1 MATEQR
7 PRLIVLDVASL
18 LHRAYHAVPK
28 HFATAAGEPT
38 NAVFGFTTTL
48 LRIVDLLA
56 PTHAAAAF
64 DLPGKTF
71 RDDMFEDYKAGR
83 PETDE
88 ALVVQFGRVREL
100 LDVFGIPSYQLEGYE
115 ADDLLGTL
123 AVQAERAGFEVFL
136 VTGDRDAYQLV
147 TPHVRVLSSNPR
159 TGDPVI
165 HDAAAIRERWGVEPD
180 QVVDFKGLV
189 GDSSDNIPGVTGIGE
204 KTASKLLQQFR
215 DIDEIYARLDDV
227 APAARRRLDDQRDR
241 AELSRELARIVTDL
255 PVAFDPDRTRLWQ
268 ADAEATTA
276 LMQELQFRTLM
287 DRLPFGLA
295 EPAAGDG
302 APAPAEVTPEII
314 DSPAAASELG
324 ERLLTTER
332 AGLFPHLRNT
342 RAGPELGGLGIA
354 WDGGSAYLSCAS
366 GDASLLA
373 SLREWLASADHDKV
387 VFDSKLLRR
396 GLAGCGLDLDGVRL
410 DLLLAAYLVDADATP
425 QTIDD
430 LAFRR
435 LGQTL
440 APPMVEAPPPNTLA
454 TLSPEEIAQPL
465 AVRAD
470 ACLRLASG
478 LEQDLNANDLEHI
491 LRDVEMPLAAVLADI
506 ESRGVAIDVDALR
519 ELSQALQGEIE
530 TLAAAIHADAG
541 GPFNINSPKQL
552 GPVLFEQL
560 GLPSGRR
567 TKSGYSTAS
576 GVLEEIIDAHPVV
589 RRVLD
594 FRAITKLKSTY
605 ADALANLVVPETGR
619 IHTSF
624 NQAVAATGRLSS
636 ANPNLQNIPIRTE
649 RGREIRRA
657 FVSGADDLAL
667 LAIDYSQI
675 ELRVLAHAS
684 EDEAMCAAF
693 QEGQD
698 IHAATAAR
706 LYGVGI
712 ADVTSDMR
720 RLAKTTNFGIVYGIS
735 AQGLAQRTEMTFEEA
750 QAFIDTYFATY
761 PGVKAYM
768 DRTIAEAHDRGY
780 VQTMLGR
787 RRYLP
792 GLKARAFHQRAATER
807 VAINMPIQGA
817 AADIIKI
824 AMIQLDRELRR
835 HALAARMLLQVHD
848 ELVLEVPRDELDA
861 VVPLATAS
869 MTQAYPLRVPVVVDA
884 RVGANWR
891 DMEALQEASG

>member
-28 HFATAAGEPT
+28 HFATASGEPT

-71 RDDMFEDYKAGR
+71 RDDMFEEYKAGR
-83 PETDE
+83 LETDE

-100 LDVFGIPSYQLEGYE
+100 LDVFGIPTYDLESYE
-115 ADDLLGTL
+115 ADDVLGTL
-123 AVQAERAGFEVFL
+123 AVQAERAGFDVFL

-159 TGDPVI
+159 TGEPVI
-165 HDAAAIRERWGVEPD
+165 YDAAAIRKRWGVEPD

-204 KTASKLLQQFR
+204 KTASKLLRQFR
-215 DIDEIYARLDDV
+215 DIDEIYAHLDDV
-227 APAARRRLDDQRDR
+227 APAARRRLEDQRDR

-295 EPAAGDG
+295 DPAADDG
-302 APAPAEVTPEII
+302 APAAAEITPRIV
-314 DSPAAASELG
+314 DASAAADELG
-324 ERLLTTER
+324 ERLLTVER
-332 AGLFPHLRNT
+332 AGVFPLLRDT
-342 RAGPELGGLGIA
+342 RTGPELCGLGVA
-354 WDGGSAYLSCAS
+354 WDGASAYVPCAPN
-366 GDASLLA
+366 DASLLS

-396 GLAGCGLDLDGVRL
+396 GLAGCGVDLGGVQL

-435 LGQTL
+435 LGETL
-440 APPMVEAPPPNTLA
+440 APPMVDAPPPNTLA

-470 ACLRLASG
+470 ACLRLAPG
-478 LEQDLNANDLEHI
+478 LEQDLDANDLTPI
-491 LRDVEMPLAAVLADI
+491 LRNVEMPLAAVLADI

-519 ELSQALQGEIE
+519 ELSQAMQGEIE

-552 GPVLFEQL
+552 GPVLFEKL
-560 GLPSGRR
+560 GLQAGRR
-567 TKSGYSTAS
+567 TKTGFSTAS
-576 GVLEEIIDAHPVV
+576 GVLEDLVDAHPIVQ
-589 RRVLD
+589 RVLD
-594 FRAITKLKSTY
+594 YRAVTKLKSTY

-636 ANPNLQNIPIRTE
+636 ANPNLQNIPIRTA

-735 AQGLAQRTEMTFEEA
+735 AAGLAQRTEMTFEEA

-768 DRTIAEAHDRGY
+768 DRTIAEAHERGY

-792 GLKARAFHQRAATER
+792 GLKARVFHQRAATER

-824 AMIQLDRELRR
+824 AMIQLAQELQL

-861 VVPLATAS
+861 VIPLATES

-891 DMEALQEASG
+891 DMEEL

>member
-28 HFATAAGEPT
+28 HFATASGEPT
-38 NAVFGFTTTL
+38 NAVYGFTTTL

-56 PTHAAAAF
+56 PSHAAAAF

-100 LDVFGIPSYQLEGYE
+100 LDVFGIPSYDLESYE
-115 ADDLLGTL
+115 ADDVLGTL
-123 AVQAERAGFEVFL
+123 AVQAERAGFDVFL

-147 TPHVRVLSSNPR
+147 TPHVQVLSSNPR
-159 TGDPVI
+159 TGEPVI
-165 HDAAAIRERWGVEPD
+165 YDAAAIRERWGVEPD

-215 DIDEIYARLDDV
+215 DIDEIYAHLDDV
-227 APAARRRLDDQRDR
+227 APAARRRLEDQRDR

-255 PVAFDPDRTRLWQ
+255 PVEFEPDRMRLWQ

-276 LMQELQFRTLM
+276 LMQELQFRTLA
-287 DRLPFGLA
+287 DRLPFDLA
-295 EPAAGDG
+295 EPTAD
-302 APAPAEVTPEII
+302 APAPSADIAPRII
-314 DSPAAASELG
+314 DAVEAADDLADHLQTVEL
-324 ERLLTTER
+324 
-332 AGLFPHLRNT
+332 AGLFPLLRTT
-342 RAGPELGGLGIA
+342 RAGPELCGLGIT
-354 WDGGSAYLSCAS
+354 WDGASAYLSCDS
-366 GDASLLA
+366 NDPSLLA
-373 SLREWLASADHDKV
+373 PLREWLASADHDKI

-396 GLAGCGLDLDGVRL
+396 SLSGCGLDLGGVHL

-435 LGQTL
+435 LGETL
-440 APPMVEAPPPNTLA
+440 APPMVDAPPPNTFE
-454 TLSPEEIAQPL
+454 TLTPEEIAQPL

-470 ACLRLASG
+470 ACLRLAPG
-478 LEQDLNANDLEHI
+478 LEQDLDANDLAHI
-491 LRDVEMPLAAVLADI
+491 LQEVEMPLAAVLADI

-519 ELSQALQGEIE
+519 ELSQALQSEIE

-541 GPFNINSPKQL
+541 ETFNINSPKQL
-552 GPVLFEQL
+552 GGVLFDKL
-560 GLPSGRR
+560 GLQAGRK

-576 GVLEEIIDAHPVV
+576 GVLEDIIDAHPVV

-594 FRAITKLKSTY
+594 FRAVSKLKSTY

-636 ANPNLQNIPIRTE
+636 ANPNLQNIPIRTP

-735 AQGLAQRTEMTFEEA
+735 APGLAQRTEMTFEEA

-768 DRTIAEAHDRGY
+768 DRTVAEAHERGY
-780 VQTMLGR
+780 VADDARAASLPSRSQVAHLSPARGHRARRHQHAHPGRRGGHHQDRHDPVGPGVAAPRPRLPHAAAGPRRVGAGGAAGRARRRGPAGDGQHDPGLSPARARGR
-787 RRYLP
+787 RR
-792 GLKARAFHQRAATER
+792 ARGRQLARHGG
-807 VAINMPIQGA
+807 AIAQ
-817 AADIIKI
+817 
-824 AMIQLDRELRR
+824 
-835 HALAARMLLQVHD
+835 AL
-848 ELVLEVPRDELDA
+848 
-861 VVPLATAS
+861 
-869 MTQAYPLRVPVVVDA
+869 
-884 RVGANWR
+884 
-891 DMEALQEASG
+891 

>member
-28 HFATAAGEPT
+28 HFATASGEPT
-38 NAVFGFTTTL
+38 NAVFGFTTIL

-71 RDDMFEDYKAGR
+71 RDDLFEEYKAGR

-100 LDVFGIPSYQLEGYE
+100 IDVFGIPAFELEGYE

-123 AVQAERAGFEVFL
+123 AVQAEQAGFEVFL

-147 TPHVRVLSSNPR
+147 TPRVRVLSSNPR
-159 TGDPVI
+159 TGEPVI
-165 HDAAAIRERWGVEPD
+165 YDAPAVRKRWGVEPD

-189 GDSSDNIPGVTGIGE
+189 GDASDNIPGVMGIGE
-204 KTASKLLQQFR
+204 KTAAKLLQQFT
-215 DIDEIYARLDDV
+215 DIDEIYAHLDDV
-227 APAARRRLDDQRDR
+227 PPAARRRLENQRDR

-255 PVAFDPDRTRLWQ
+255 PVTFDPDRMRLWQ
-268 ADAEATTA
+268 ADAAATTA
-276 LMQELQFRTLM
+276 LMQELQFRTLLE
-287 DRLPFGLA
+287 RLPFSPTEPEA
-295 EPAAGDG
+295 DAAAPSADVAPRIVDTAPAAD
-302 APAPAEVTPEII
+302 
-314 DSPAAASELG
+314 ELG
-324 ERLLTTER
+324 QRLLTVER
-332 AGLFPHLRNT
+332 AGVFPLLRDT
-342 RAGPELGGLGIA
+342 RSGPELCGLAVA
-354 WDGGSAYLSCAS
+354 WDGASAYVPCAPNDS
-366 GDASLLA
+366 DLLRR
-373 SLREWLASADHDKV
+373 LQTWLASADHDKV
-387 VFDSKLLRR
+387 VFDSKLMHR
-396 GLAGCGLDLDGVRL
+396 GLAGCGLGLAGVHL

-425 QTIDD
+425 QIIDD

-435 LGQTL
+435 LGETL
-440 APPMVEAPPPNTLA
+440 TPPMVDAPLPNTLA
-454 TLSPEEIAQPL
+454 TLTPEEIAHPL
-465 AVRAD
+465 AARAD
-470 ACLRLASG
+470 ACLRLAPG
-478 LEQDLNANDLEHI
+478 LEQDLDANDLTHI
-491 LRDVEMPLAAVLADI
+491 LRDVEMPLAAVLAEI
-506 ESRGVAIDVDALR
+506 ESRGVAIDVEALR
-519 ELSQALQGEIE
+519 EFSQAMQGEIE

-552 GPVLFEQL
+552 GTVLFEKL
-560 GLPSGRR
+560 GLPAGRR

-576 GVLEEIIDAHPVV
+576 GVLEGLVDAHPVAQ
-589 RRVLD
+589 RVLD
-594 FRAITKLKSTY
+594 YRAVTKLKSTY
-605 ADALANLVVPETGR
+605 ADALAKLVVPETGR
-619 IHTSF
+619 LHTSF

-684 EDEAMCAAF
+684 EDAAMCAAF
-693 QEGQD
+693 EEGQD

-706 LYGVGI
+706 LFGVAI
-712 ADVTSDMR
+712 TDVTSDMR

-735 AQGLAQRTEMTFEEA
+735 AQGLAQRTEMDFEEA
-750 QAFIDTYFATY
+750 QAFINTYFATY

-768 DRTIAEAHDRGY
+768 DRTIAEAHARGY

-824 AMIQLDRELRR
+824 AMIQLAQELER
-835 HALAARMLLQVHD
+835 HALASRMLLQVHD
-848 ELVLEVPRDELDA
+848 ELVLEVPQGELDA

-869 MTQAYPLRVPVVVDA
+869 MTQAYPLRVPLVVDA
-884 RVGANWR
+884 RVGADWR
-891 DMEALQEASG
+891 DMEEL

>member
-28 HFATAAGEPT
+28 HFATASGEPT
-38 NAVFGFTTTL
+38 NAVFGFTTIL

-71 RDDMFEDYKAGR
+71 RDDLFEEYKAGR

-100 LDVFGIPSYQLEGYE
+100 IDVFGIPAFELEGYE

-123 AVQAERAGFEVFL
+123 AVQAEQAGFEVFL

-147 TPHVRVLSSNPR
+147 TPRVRVLSSNPR
-159 TGDPVI
+159 TGEPVI
-165 HDAAAIRERWGVEPD
+165 YDAPAVRKRWGVEPD

-189 GDSSDNIPGVTGIGE
+189 GDASDNIPGVTGIGE
-204 KTASKLLQQFR
+204 KTAAKLLQQFT
-215 DIDEIYARLDDV
+215 DIDEIYAHLDDV
-227 APAARRRLDDQRDR
+227 PPAARRRLENQRDR

-255 PVAFDPDRTRLWQ
+255 PVTFDPDRMRLWQ
-268 ADAEATTA
+268 ADAAATTA
-276 LMQELQFRTLM
+276 LMQELQFRTLLE
-287 DRLPFGLA
+287 RLPFSPTEPEA
-295 EPAAGDG
+295 DAAAPSADVAPRIVDTAPAAD
-302 APAPAEVTPEII
+302 
-314 DSPAAASELG
+314 ELG
-324 ERLLTTER
+324 QRLLTVER
-332 AGLFPHLRNT
+332 AGVFPLLRDT
-342 RAGPELGGLGIA
+342 RSGPELCGLAVA
-354 WDGGSAYLSCAS
+354 WDGASAYVPCAPNDS
-366 GDASLLA
+366 DLLRR
-373 SLREWLASADHDKV
+373 LQTWLASADHDKV
-387 VFDSKLLRR
+387 VFDSKLMHR
-396 GLAGCGLDLDGVRL
+396 GLAGCGLGLAGVHL

-425 QTIDD
+425 QIIDD

-435 LGQTL
+435 LGETL
-440 APPMVEAPPPNTLA
+440 TPPMVDAPLPNTLA
-454 TLSPEEIAQPL
+454 TLTPEEIAHPL
-465 AVRAD
+465 AARAD
-470 ACLRLASG
+470 ACLRLAPG
-478 LEQDLNANDLEHI
+478 LEQDLDANDLTHI
-491 LRDVEMPLAAVLADI
+491 LRDVEMPLAAVLAEI
-506 ESRGVAIDVDALR
+506 ESRGVAIDVEALR
-519 ELSQALQGEIE
+519 EFSQAMQGEIE

-552 GPVLFEQL
+552 GTVLFEKL
-560 GLPSGRR
+560 GLPAGRR

-576 GVLEEIIDAHPVV
+576 GVLEGLVDAHPVAQ
-589 RRVLD
+589 RVLD
-594 FRAITKLKSTY
+594 YRAVTKLKSTY
-605 ADALANLVVPETGR
+605 ADALAKLVVPETGR
-619 IHTSF
+619 LHTSF

-684 EDEAMCAAF
+684 EDAAMCAAF
-693 QEGQD
+693 EEGQD

-706 LYGVGI
+706 LFGVAI
-712 ADVTSDMR
+712 ADVTADMR

-735 AQGLAQRTEMTFEEA
+735 AQGLAQRTEMDFEEA
-750 QAFIDTYFATY
+750 QAFINTYFATY

-768 DRTIAEAHDRGY
+768 DRTIAEAHARGY

-824 AMIQLDRELRR
+824 AMIQLAQELER
-835 HALAARMLLQVHD
+835 HALASRMLLQVHD
-848 ELVLEVPRDELDA
+848 ELVLEVPQDELDA

-869 MTQAYPLRVPVVVDA
+869 MTQAYQLRVPLVVDA
-884 RVGANWR
+884 RVGADWR
-891 DMEALQEASG
+891 DMEEL

>member
-28 HFATAAGEPT
+28 HFATASGEPT

-100 LDVFGIPSYQLEGYE
+100 LDVFGIPSYDLESYE
-115 ADDLLGTL
+115 ADDVLGTL
-123 AVQAERAGFEVFL
+123 AVQAERAGFDVFL

-147 TPHVRVLSSNPR
+147 TPHVQVLSSNPR
-159 TGDPVI
+159 TGEPVI
-165 HDAAAIRERWGVEPD
+165 YDAAAIRKRWGVEPD

-189 GDSSDNIPGVTGIGE
+189 GDSSDNIPGVKGIGE

-215 DIDEIYARLDDV
+215 DIDEIYAHLDDV
-227 APAARRRLDDQRDR
+227 APAARRRLEDQRDR

-268 ADAEATTA
+268 ADAAATTA

-287 DRLPFGLA
+287 ERLPFGLA
-295 EPAAGDG
+295 EPAADDG
-302 APAPAEVTPEII
+302 APAAVEITPRIV
-314 DSPAAASELG
+314 DTSAAADELG
-324 ERLLTTER
+324 ERLLTVER
-332 AGLFPHLRNT
+332 AGVFPLLRDT
-342 RAGPELGGLGIA
+342 RTGPELCGLGIA
-354 WDGGSAYLSCAS
+354 WEGASAYVPCAPN
-366 GDASLLA
+366 DAGLLDP
-373 SLREWLASADHDKV
+373 LHKWLVSADHDKV

-396 GLAGCGLDLDGVRL
+396 GLAGCGLDLGGVRL

-435 LGQTL
+435 LGETL
-440 APPMVEAPPPNTLA
+440 APPMVDAPPPNTLA

-470 ACLRLASG
+470 ACLRLAPG
-478 LEQDLNANDLEHI
+478 LAQDLDANDLANI
-491 LRDVEMPLAAVLADI
+491 LQKVEMPLAAVLAAI

-519 ELSQALQGEIE
+519 ELSQAMQGEIE

-552 GPVLFEQL
+552 GAVLFEKL
-560 GLPSGRR
+560 GLPAGRR

-576 GVLEEIIDAHPVV
+576 GVLEDLVDAHPVAQ
-589 RRVLD
+589 RVLD
-594 FRAITKLKSTY
+594 YRAVTKLKSTY

-636 ANPNLQNIPIRTE
+636 ANPNLQNIPIRTA

-706 LYGVGI
+706 LYRVGI

-735 AQGLAQRTEMTFEEA
+735 APGLAQRTEMTFEEA

-768 DRTIAEAHDRGY
+768 DRTIAEAHERGY

-792 GLKARAFHQRAATER
+792 GLKARVFHQRAATER

-824 AMIQLDRELRR
+824 AMIQLDQELRR
-835 HALAARMLLQVHD
+835 HALASRMLLQVHD

-861 VVPLATAS
+861 VIPLATES

-891 DMEALQEASG
+891 DMEEL

>member
-28 HFATAAGEPT
+28 HFATASGEPT

-71 RDDMFEDYKAGR
+71 RDDMFEEYKAGR

-100 LDVFGIPSYQLEGYE
+100 LDVFGIPSYDLESYE
-115 ADDLLGTL
+115 ADDVLGTL
-123 AVQAERAGFEVFL
+123 AVQAEKAGFEVFL

-159 TGDPVI
+159 TGETEI
-165 HDAAAIRERWGVEPD
+165 YDAAAIRKHWGVDPD
-180 QVVDFKGLV
+180 QVVDFKGLM

-204 KTASKLLQQFR
+204 KRASKLLQQFR

-227 APAARRRLDDQRDR
+227 APAERRLLEHQRDQ
-241 AELSRELARIVTDL
+241 AEMSRELARIVTDL

-268 ADAEATTA
+268 ADAGAATA
-276 LMQELQFRTLM
+276 LMQELQFRTLLE
-287 DRLPFGLA
+287 RLPFGLA
-295 EPAAGDG
+295 EPTADDT
-302 APAPAEVTPEII
+302 PKTAEITPRII
-314 DSPAAASELG
+314 DTPAAADELG
-324 ERLLTTER
+324 ERLLTVER
-332 AGLFPHLRNT
+332 AGVFPLLRDT
-342 RAGPELGGLGIA
+342 RTGPELCGLGVA
-354 WDGGSAYLSCAS
+354 WDGASAYVPSDPL
-366 GDASLLA
+366 DASLLNP
-373 SLREWLASADHDKV
+373 LREWLASADHDKV

-396 GLAGCGLDLDGVRL
+396 GLAGCGLDLDGVQL

-435 LGQTL
+435 LGETL
-440 APPMVEAPPPNTLA
+440 APPMVDAPPPNTLA

-470 ACLRLASG
+470 TCLRLAPG
-478 LEQDLNANDLEHI
+478 LEQDLDANDLTHI

-519 ELSQALQGEIE
+519 ELSQAMQREIE
-530 TLAAAIHADAG
+530 KLAAAIHADAG

-552 GPVLFEQL
+552 GAVLFDKL
-560 GLPSGRR
+560 GLPAGRR

-576 GVLEEIIDAHPVV
+576 GVLEGLVEAHPVAQ
-589 RRVLD
+589 RVLD
-594 FRAITKLKSTY
+594 YRAVSKLKSTY

-636 ANPNLQNIPIRTE
+636 ANPNLQNIPIRTA

-693 QEGQD
+693 REGQD

-735 AQGLAQRTEMTFEEA
+735 AAGLAQRTEMTFEEA

-768 DRTIAEAHDRGY
+768 DQTVAEAHERGY

-792 GLKARAFHQRAATER
+792 GLKARVFHQRAATER

-824 AMIQLDRELRR
+824 AMIRLDRELRR

-848 ELVLEVPRDELDA
+848 ELVLEVPRGELDA
-861 VVPLATAS
+861 AIPLATAS

-891 DMEALQEASG
+891 DMEEL

>member
-71 RDDMFEDYKAGR
+71 RDDMFEEYKAGR

-100 LDVFGIPSYQLEGYE
+100 LHVFGIPAYDLESYE
-115 ADDLLGTL
+115 ADDVLGTL
-123 AVQAERAGFEVFL
+123 AVQAERAGFDVFL

-147 TPHVRVLSSNPR
+147 TSHVQVLSSNPR
-159 TGDPVI
+159 TGEPVI
-165 HDAAAIRERWGVEPD
+165 YDAAAIRERWGVEPD

-215 DIDEIYARLDDV
+215 DIDEIYAHLDDV
-227 APAARRRLDDQRDR
+227 APAPRRRLEDQRDR

-255 PVAFDPDRTRLWQ
+255 PVEFDPDRTRLWQ
-268 ADAEATTA
+268 ADAAATTA

-295 EPAAGDG
+295 EPAADDG
-302 APAPAEVTPEII
+302 APATAEITPRIV
-314 DSPAAASELG
+314 DTPAAAEELG
-324 ERLLTTER
+324 ERLLTVER
-332 AGLFPHLRNT
+332 AGVFPLLRDT
-342 RAGPELGGLGIA
+342 RSGPELCGLGIA
-354 WDGGSAYLSCAS
+354 WDGDSAYAPCAPN
-366 GDASLLA
+366 DASLLDP
-373 SLREWLASADHDKV
+373 LREWLASADHDKV

-396 GLAGCGLDLDGVRL
+396 GLAGCGLEFGGVQL

-435 LGQTL
+435 LGESL
-440 APPMVEAPPPNTLA
+440 APPMVDAPPPNTLA

-470 ACLRLASG
+470 ACLRLAPG
-478 LEQDLNANDLEHI
+478 LEQDLDANDLTPI

-519 ELSQALQGEIE
+519 ELSQAMQGEIE

-541 GPFNINSPKQL
+541 APFNINSPKQL
-552 GPVLFEQL
+552 GPVLFEKL
-560 GLPSGRR
+560 GLPAGRR

-576 GVLEEIIDAHPVV
+576 GVLEGLVDAHPVAQ
-589 RRVLD
+589 RVLD
-594 FRAITKLKSTY
+594 FRAVSKLKSTY

-636 ANPNLQNIPIRTE
+636 ANPNLQNIPIRTA

-693 QEGQD
+693 REGQD

-735 AQGLAQRTEMTFEEA
+735 APGLAQRTEMTFEEA

-768 DRTIAEAHDRGY
+768 DRTIAEAHERGY

-792 GLKARAFHQRAATER
+792 GLKARVFHQRAATER

-824 AMIQLDRELRR
+824 AMIQLDRELQR
-835 HALAARMLLQVHD
+835 HALASRMLLQVHD
-848 ELVLEVPRDELDA
+848 ELVLEVPRDELDD

-891 DMEALQEASG
+891 DMEEL

>member
-38 NAVFGFTTTL
+38 NAVFGFTTIL

-71 RDDMFEDYKAGR
+71 RDDMFEEYKAGR
-83 PETDE
+83 TETDE
-88 ALVVQFGRVREL
+88 ALLVQFPRVREL
-100 LDVFGIPSYQLEGYE
+100 IDAFGIPAYDLEGYE
-115 ADDLLGTL
+115 ADDVLGTL
-123 AVQAERAGFEVFL
+123 AVQAERAGFDVFL

-159 TGDPVI
+159 TGEPVI
-165 HDAAAIRERWGVEPD
+165 YDAAAIRERWGVAPD

-215 DIDEIYARLDDV
+215 DIDQIYAHLDDV
-227 APAARRRLDDQRDR
+227 APAARRRLEDQRDR

-255 PVAFDPDRTRLWQ
+255 PVEFDPDRTRLWQ

-276 LMQELQFRTLM
+276 LMLELQFRTLM

-295 EPAAGDG
+295 EPAADDG
-302 APAPAEVTPEII
+302 APATAEITPRII
-314 DSPAAASELG
+314 DTSAAADELG
-324 ERLLTTER
+324 ERLLTVER
-332 AGLFPHLRNT
+332 AGVFPLLRDT
-342 RAGPELGGLGIA
+342 RTGPELCGLGVTG
-354 WDGGSAYLSCAS
+354 DGASAYVPCDPN
-366 GDASLLA
+366 DASLLDP
-373 SLREWLASADHDKV
+373 LREWLASADHDKV

-396 GLAGCGLDLDGVRL
+396 GLAGCALDLGGVQL

-435 LGQTL
+435 LGETL
-440 APPMVEAPPPNTLA
+440 APPMVDAPPPNSFA
-454 TLSPEEIAQPL
+454 TLSPGEIAQPL

-470 ACLRLASG
+470 ACLRLAPG
-478 LEQDLNANDLEHI
+478 LEQDLDTNDLTHI
-491 LRDVEMPLAAVLADI
+491 LQDVEMPLAAVLADI

-519 ELSQALQGEIE
+519 ELSQAMQGEIE

-552 GPVLFEQL
+552 GPVLFEKL
-560 GLPSGRR
+560 GLPAGRR

-576 GVLEEIIDAHPVV
+576 GVLEDLIDAHPVV
-589 RRVLD
+589 QRVLD
-594 FRAITKLKSTY
+594 YRAVSKLKSTY
-605 ADALANLVVPETGR
+605 ADALANLVVHETGR

-636 ANPNLQNIPIRTE
+636 ANPNLQNIPIRTA

-735 AQGLAQRTEMTFEEA
+735 APGLAQRTEMTFEEA

-768 DRTIAEAHDRGY
+768 DRTVAEAHERGY

-792 GLKARAFHQRAATER
+792 GLKARVFHQRAATER

-824 AMIQLDRELRR
+824 AMIQLDQELRR

-848 ELVLEVPRDELDA
+848 ELVLEVPRDELDD
-861 VVPLATAS
+861 VVRLATES

-891 DMEALQEASG
+891 DMEEL

>member
-28 HFATAAGEPT
+28 HFATASGEPT

-71 RDDMFEDYKAGR
+71 RDDMFEEYKAGR

-100 LDVFGIPSYQLEGYE
+100 LDVFGIPSYDLESYE
-115 ADDLLGTL
+115 ADDVLGTL
-123 AVQAERAGFEVFL
+123 AVQAERAGFDVFL

-147 TPHVRVLSSNPR
+147 TPHVQVLSSNPR
-159 TGDPVI
+159 TGEPVI
-165 HDAAAIRERWGVEPD
+165 YDAAAIRERWGVEPD

-204 KTASKLLQQFR
+204 KTASKLLRQFR
-215 DIDEIYARLDDV
+215 DIDDIYAHLDDV
-227 APAARRRLDDQRDR
+227 PPAARRRLEPQRDQ

-255 PVAFDPDRTRLWQ
+255 PVDFDPDRMRLWQ
-268 ADAEATTA
+268 PDAEATAA
-276 LMQELQFRTLM
+276 LMQELQFRTLAE
-287 DRLPFGLA
+287 RLPFGVA
-295 EPAAGDG
+295 EPAAEAT
-302 APAPAEVTPEII
+302 APSAAIAPRII
-314 DSPAAASELG
+314 DALEAADELADDLQTV
-324 ERLLTTER
+324 EL
-332 AGLFPHLRNT
+332 AGLFPLLRAT
-342 RAGPELGGLGIA
+342 RAGPELCGLGIA
-354 WDGGSAYLSCAS
+354 WDGASAYLPCAP
-366 GDASLLA
+366 GDAGLLA
-373 SLREWLASADHDKV
+373 PLREWLTSTDHDKI

-396 GLAGCGLDLDGVRL
+396 VLSGCGLDLAGVRL

-435 LGQTL
+435 LGETL
-440 APPMVEAPPPNTLA
+440 APPMVDAPPPNTFE
-454 TLSPEEIAQPL
+454 TLTPEEIAQPL
-465 AVRAD
+465 AARAD
-470 ACLRLASG
+470 ACRRLASG
-478 LEQDLNANDLEHI
+478 LEQDLDTNDLTHI
-491 LRDVEMPLAAVLADI
+491 LRTVEIPLAAVLAEI

-519 ELSQALQGEIE
+519 ELSQGMQREIE

-541 GPFNINSPKQL
+541 ETFNINSPKQL
-552 GPVLFEQL
+552 GVVLFEKL
-560 GLPSGRR
+560 GLPAGRK

-576 GVLEEIIDAHPVV
+576 GVLEDLVEAHPVV

-619 IHTSF
+619 IHTSL

-636 ANPNLQNIPIRTE
+636 ANPNLQNIPIRTA

-735 AQGLAQRTEMTFEEA
+735 AAGLAQRTEMTFEEA
-750 QAFIDTYFATY
+750 QTFIDTYFATY

-768 DRTIAEAHDRGY
+768 DRTVAEAHERGY

-792 GLKARAFHQRAATER
+792 GLKSRVFHQRAATER

-824 AMIQLDRELRR
+824 AMIELARELERR
-835 HALAARMLLQVHD
+835 ALASRMLLQVHD
-848 ELVLEVPRDELDA
+848 ELVLEVPRDELGA

-891 DMEALQEASG
+891 DMEELQPKT

>member
-100 LDVFGIPSYQLEGYE
+100 LDVFGIPSYDLESYE
-115 ADDLLGTL
+115 ADDVLGTL
-123 AVQAERAGFEVFL
+123 AVQAERAGFDVFL

-159 TGDPVI
+159 TGEPVI
-165 HDAAAIRERWGVEPD
+165 YDAAAIRERWGVAPD

-204 KTASKLLQQFR
+204 KTASKLLQQFA
-215 DIDEIYARLDDV
+215 DIDEIYAHLDDV
-227 APAARRRLDDQRDR
+227 APAARRRLEDQRDR

-276 LMQELQFRTLM
+276 LMLELQFRTLM

-295 EPAAGDG
+295 AADDG
-302 APAPAEVTPEII
+302 APATAEITPRIV
-314 DSPAAASELG
+314 DTPAAAEELG
-324 ERLLTTER
+324 ERLLTVER
-332 AGLFPHLRNT
+332 AGVFPLLRDS
-342 RAGPELGGLGIA
+342 RAGPELCGLGIA
-354 WDGGSAYLSCAS
+354 GDGAAAYVPCAPN
-366 GDASLLA
+366 DASLLDP
-373 SLREWLASADHDKV
+373 LREWLASADHDKV

-396 GLAGCGLDLDGVRL
+396 GLAGCGLSLGGVQL

-435 LGQTL
+435 LGETL
-440 APPMVEAPPPNTLA
+440 APPMVDAPPPNTLA

-470 ACLRLASG
+470 ACLRLEPG
-478 LEQDLNANDLEHI
+478 LEQDLDANDLTHI
-491 LRDVEMPLAAVLADI
+491 LQDVEMPLAAVLADI

-519 ELSQALQGEIE
+519 ELSQAMQGEIE

-552 GPVLFEQL
+552 GPVLFEKL
-560 GLPSGRR
+560 GLPAGRR

-576 GVLEEIIDAHPVV
+576 GVLEDLIDAHPVV
-589 RRVLD
+589 QRVLD
-594 FRAITKLKSTY
+594 FRAVSKLKSTY

-735 AQGLAQRTEMTFEEA
+735 APGLAQRTEMTFEEA

-768 DRTIAEAHDRGY
+768 DRTIAEAHERGY

-792 GLKARAFHQRAATER
+792 GLKARVFHQRAATER

-824 AMIQLDRELRR
+824 AMIQLDQELQR

-861 VVPLATAS
+861 VVPLATES
-869 MTQAYPLRVPVVVDA
+869 MIQAYPLRVPVVVDA

-891 DMEALQEASG
+891 DMEEL

>member
-28 HFATAAGEPT
+28 HFATASGEPT
-38 NAVFGFTTTL
+38 NAVFGFTTIL

-71 RDDMFEDYKAGR
+71 RDDLFEEYKAGR

-100 LDVFGIPSYQLEGYE
+100 IDVFGIPAFELEGYE

-123 AVQAERAGFEVFL
+123 AVQAEQAGFEVFL

-147 TPHVRVLSSNPR
+147 TPRVRVLSSNPR
-159 TGDPVI
+159 TGEPVI
-165 HDAAAIRERWGVEPD
+165 YDAPAVRKRWGVEPD

-189 GDSSDNIPGVTGIGE
+189 GDASDNIPGVTGIGE
-204 KTASKLLQQFR
+204 KTAAKLLQQFT
-215 DIDEIYARLDDV
+215 DIDEIYAHLDDV
-227 APAARRRLDDQRDR
+227 PPAARRRLENQRDR

-255 PVAFDPDRTRLWQ
+255 PVTFDPDRMRLWQ
-268 ADAEATTA
+268 ADAAATTA
-276 LMQELQFRTLM
+276 LMQELQFRTLLE
-287 DRLPFGLA
+287 RLPFSPTEPEAGA
-295 EPAAGDG
+295 AAPSADIAPRIVDTAPAAD
-302 APAPAEVTPEII
+302 
-314 DSPAAASELG
+314 ELG
-324 ERLLTTER
+324 QRLLTVER
-332 AGLFPHLRNT
+332 AGVFPLLRDT
-342 RAGPELGGLGIA
+342 RSGPELCGLAVA
-354 WDGGSAYLSCAS
+354 WDGASAYVPCAPNDS
-366 GDASLLA
+366 DLLRR
-373 SLREWLASADHDKV
+373 LQTWLASADHDKV
-387 VFDSKLLRR
+387 VFDSKLMHR
-396 GLAGCGLDLDGVRL
+396 GLAGCGLGLAGVHL

-425 QTIDD
+425 QIIDD

-435 LGQTL
+435 LGETL
-440 APPMVEAPPPNTLA
+440 TPPMVDAPLPNTLA
-454 TLSPEEIAQPL
+454 TLTPEEIAHPL
-465 AVRAD
+465 AARAD
-470 ACLRLASG
+470 ACLRLAPG
-478 LEQDLNANDLEHI
+478 LEQDLDANDLTHI
-491 LRDVEMPLAAVLADI
+491 LRDVEMPLAAVLAEI
-506 ESRGVAIDVDALR
+506 ESRGVAIDVEALR
-519 ELSQALQGEIE
+519 EFSQAMQGEIE

-552 GPVLFEQL
+552 GTVLFEKL
-560 GLPSGRR
+560 GLPAGRR

-576 GVLEEIIDAHPVV
+576 GVLEGLVDAHPVAQ
-589 RRVLD
+589 RVLD
-594 FRAITKLKSTY
+594 YRAVTKLKSTY
-605 ADALANLVVPETGR
+605 ADALAKLVVPETGR
-619 IHTSF
+619 LHTSF

-684 EDEAMCAAF
+684 EDAAMCAAF
-693 QEGQD
+693 EEGQD

-706 LYGVGI
+706 LFGVAI
-712 ADVTSDMR
+712 TDVTSDMR

-735 AQGLAQRTEMTFEEA
+735 AQGLAQRTEMDFEEA
-750 QAFIDTYFATY
+750 QAFINTYFATY

-768 DRTIAEAHDRGY
+768 DRTIAEAHARGY

-824 AMIQLDRELRR
+824 AMIQLAQELER
-835 HALAARMLLQVHD
+835 HALASRMLLQVHD
-848 ELVLEVPRDELDA
+848 ELVLEVPQDELDA

-869 MTQAYPLRVPVVVDA
+869 MTQAYQLRVPLVVDA
-884 RVGANWR
+884 RVGADWR
-891 DMEALQEASG
+891 DMEEL

>member
-28 HFATAAGEPT
+28 HFATASGEPT
-38 NAVFGFTTTL
+38 NAVFGFTTIL

-71 RDDMFEDYKAGR
+71 RDDLFEEYKAGR

-100 LDVFGIPSYQLEGYE
+100 IDVFGIPAFELEGYE

-123 AVQAERAGFEVFL
+123 AVQAEQAGFEVFL

-147 TPHVRVLSSNPR
+147 TPRVRVLSSNPR
-159 TGDPVI
+159 TGEPVI
-165 HDAAAIRERWGVEPD
+165 YDAPAVRKRWGVEPD

-189 GDSSDNIPGVTGIGE
+189 GDASDNIPGVMGIGE
-204 KTASKLLQQFR
+204 KTAAKLLQQFT
-215 DIDEIYARLDDV
+215 DIDEIYAHLDDV
-227 APAARRRLDDQRDR
+227 PPAARRRLENQRDR

-255 PVAFDPDRTRLWQ
+255 PVTFDPDRMRLWQ
-268 ADAEATTA
+268 ADAAATTA
-276 LMQELQFRTLM
+276 LMQELQFRTLLE
-287 DRLPFGLA
+287 RLPFSPTEPEA
-295 EPAAGDG
+295 DAAAPSADIAPRIVDTAPAAD
-302 APAPAEVTPEII
+302 
-314 DSPAAASELG
+314 ELG
-324 ERLLTTER
+324 QRLLTVER
-332 AGLFPHLRNT
+332 AGVFPLLRDT
-342 RAGPELGGLGIA
+342 RSGPELCGLAVA
-354 WDGGSAYLSCAS
+354 WDGASAYVPCAPNDS
-366 GDASLLA
+366 DLLRR
-373 SLREWLASADHDKV
+373 LQTWLASADHDKV
-387 VFDSKLLRR
+387 VFDSKLMHR
-396 GLAGCGLDLDGVRL
+396 GLAGCGLGLAGVHL

-425 QTIDD
+425 QIIDD

-435 LGQTL
+435 LGETL
-440 APPMVEAPPPNTLA
+440 TPPMVDAPLPNTLA
-454 TLSPEEIAQPL
+454 TLTPEEIAHPL
-465 AVRAD
+465 AARAD
-470 ACLRLASG
+470 ACLRLAPG
-478 LEQDLNANDLEHI
+478 LEQDLDANDLTHI
-491 LRDVEMPLAAVLADI
+491 LRDVEMPLAAVLAEI
-506 ESRGVAIDVDALR
+506 ESRGVAIDVEALR
-519 ELSQALQGEIE
+519 EFSQAMQGEIE

-552 GPVLFEQL
+552 GTVLFEKL
-560 GLPSGRR
+560 GLPAGRR

-576 GVLEEIIDAHPVV
+576 GVLEGLVDAHPVAQ
-589 RRVLD
+589 RVLD
-594 FRAITKLKSTY
+594 YRAVTKLKSTY
-605 ADALANLVVPETGR
+605 ADALAKLVVPETGR
-619 IHTSF
+619 LHTSF

-684 EDEAMCAAF
+684 EDAAMCAAF
-693 QEGQD
+693 EEGQD

-706 LYGVGI
+706 LFGVAI
-712 ADVTSDMR
+712 ADVTADMR

-735 AQGLAQRTEMTFEEA
+735 AQGLAQRTEMDFEEA
-750 QAFIDTYFATY
+750 QAFINTYFATY

-768 DRTIAEAHDRGY
+768 DRTIAEAHARGY

-824 AMIQLDRELRR
+824 AMIQLAQELER
-835 HALAARMLLQVHD
+835 HALASRMLLQVHD
-848 ELVLEVPRDELDA
+848 ELVLEVPQDELDA

-869 MTQAYPLRVPVVVDA
+869 MTQAYQLRVPLVVDA
-884 RVGANWR
+884 RVGADWR
-891 DMEALQEASG
+891 DMEEL

>member
-28 HFATAAGEPT
+28 HFATASGEPT
-38 NAVFGFTTTL
+38 NAVFGFTTIL

-71 RDDMFEDYKAGR
+71 RDDLFEEYKAGR

-100 LDVFGIPSYQLEGYE
+100 IDVFGIPAFELEGYE

-123 AVQAERAGFEVFL
+123 AVQAEQAGFEVFL

-147 TPHVRVLSSNPR
+147 TPRVRVLSSNPR
-159 TGDPVI
+159 TGEPVI
-165 HDAAAIRERWGVEPD
+165 YDAPAVRKRWGVEPD

-189 GDSSDNIPGVTGIGE
+189 GDASDNIPGVMGIGE
-204 KTASKLLQQFR
+204 KTAAKLLQQFT
-215 DIDEIYARLDDV
+215 DIDEIYAHLDDV
-227 APAARRRLDDQRDR
+227 PPAARRRLENQRDR

-255 PVAFDPDRTRLWQ
+255 PVTFDPDRMRLWQ
-268 ADAEATTA
+268 ADAAATTA
-276 LMQELQFRTLM
+276 LMQELQFRTLLE
-287 DRLPFGLA
+287 RLPFSPTEPEA
-295 EPAAGDG
+295 DAAAPSADVAPRIVDTAPAAD
-302 APAPAEVTPEII
+302 
-314 DSPAAASELG
+314 ELG
-324 ERLLTTER
+324 QRLLTVER
-332 AGLFPHLRNT
+332 AGVFPLLRDT
-342 RAGPELGGLGIA
+342 RSGPELCGLAVA
-354 WDGGSAYLSCAS
+354 WDGASAYVPCAPNDS
-366 GDASLLA
+366 DLLRR
-373 SLREWLASADHDKV
+373 LQTWLASADHDKV
-387 VFDSKLLRR
+387 VFDSKLLHR
-396 GLAGCGLDLDGVRL
+396 GLAGCGLGLAGVHL

-425 QTIDD
+425 QIIDD

-435 LGQTL
+435 LGETL
-440 APPMVEAPPPNTLA
+440 TPPMVDAPLPNTLA
-454 TLSPEEIAQPL
+454 TLTPEEIAHPL
-465 AVRAD
+465 AARAD
-470 ACLRLASG
+470 ACLRLAPG
-478 LEQDLNANDLEHI
+478 LEQDLDANDLTHI
-491 LRDVEMPLAAVLADI
+491 LRDVEMPLAAVLAEI
-506 ESRGVAIDVDALR
+506 ESRGVAIDVEALR
-519 ELSQALQGEIE
+519 EFSQAMQGEIE

-552 GPVLFEQL
+552 GTVLFEKL
-560 GLPSGRR
+560 GLPAGRR

-576 GVLEEIIDAHPVV
+576 GVLEGLVDAHPVAQ
-589 RRVLD
+589 RVLD
-594 FRAITKLKSTY
+594 YRAVTKLKSTY
-605 ADALANLVVPETGR
+605 ADALAKLVVPETGR
-619 IHTSF
+619 LHTSF

-684 EDEAMCAAF
+684 EDAAMCAAF
-693 QEGQD
+693 EEGQD

-706 LYGVGI
+706 LFGVAI
-712 ADVTSDMR
+712 TDVTSDMR

-735 AQGLAQRTEMTFEEA
+735 AQGLAQRTEMDFEEA
-750 QAFIDTYFATY
+750 QAFINTYFATY

-768 DRTIAEAHDRGY
+768 DRTIAEAHARGY

-824 AMIQLDRELRR
+824 AMIQLAQELER
-835 HALAARMLLQVHD
+835 HALASRMLLQVHD
-848 ELVLEVPRDELDA
+848 ELVLEVPQDELDA

-869 MTQAYPLRVPVVVDA
+869 MTQAYQLRVPLVVDA
-884 RVGANWR
+884 RVGADWR
-891 DMEALQEASG
+891 DMEEL

>member
-28 HFATAAGEPT
+28 HFATASGEPT
-38 NAVFGFTTTL
+38 NAVFGFTTIL

-71 RDDMFEDYKAGR
+71 RDDLFEEYKAGR

-100 LDVFGIPSYQLEGYE
+100 IDVFGIPAFELEGYE

-123 AVQAERAGFEVFL
+123 AVQAEQAGFEVFL

-147 TPHVRVLSSNPR
+147 TPRVRVLSSNPR
-159 TGDPVI
+159 TGEPVI
-165 HDAAAIRERWGVEPD
+165 YDAPAVRKRWGVEPD

-189 GDSSDNIPGVTGIGE
+189 GDASDNIPGVTGIGE
-204 KTASKLLQQFR
+204 KTAAKLLQQFT
-215 DIDEIYARLDDV
+215 DIDEIYAHLDDV
-227 APAARRRLDDQRDR
+227 PPAARRRLENQRDR

-255 PVAFDPDRTRLWQ
+255 PVTFDPDRMRLWQ
-268 ADAEATTA
+268 ADAAATTA
-276 LMQELQFRTLM
+276 LMQELQFRTLLE
-287 DRLPFGLA
+287 RLPFSPTEPEA
-295 EPAAGDG
+295 DAAAPSADVAPRIVDTAPAAD
-302 APAPAEVTPEII
+302 
-314 DSPAAASELG
+314 ELG
-324 ERLLTTER
+324 QRLLTVER
-332 AGLFPHLRNT
+332 AGVFPLLRDT
-342 RAGPELGGLGIA
+342 RSGPELCGLAVA
-354 WDGGSAYLSCAS
+354 WDGASAYVPCAPNDS
-366 GDASLLA
+366 DLLRR
-373 SLREWLASADHDKV
+373 LQTWLASADHDKV
-387 VFDSKLLRR
+387 VFDSKLMHR
-396 GLAGCGLDLDGVRL
+396 GLAGCGLGLAGVHL

-425 QTIDD
+425 QIIDD

-435 LGQTL
+435 LGETL
-440 APPMVEAPPPNTLA
+440 TPPMVDAPLPNTLA
-454 TLSPEEIAQPL
+454 TLTPEEIAHPL
-465 AVRAD
+465 AARAD
-470 ACLRLASG
+470 ACLRLAPG
-478 LEQDLNANDLEHI
+478 LEQDLDANDLTHI
-491 LRDVEMPLAAVLADI
+491 LRDVEMPLAAVLAEI
-506 ESRGVAIDVDALR
+506 ESRGVAIDVEALR
-519 ELSQALQGEIE
+519 EFSQAMQGEIE

-552 GPVLFEQL
+552 GTVLFEKL
-560 GLPSGRR
+560 GLPAGRR

-576 GVLEEIIDAHPVV
+576 GVLEGLVDAHPVAQ
-589 RRVLD
+589 RVLD
-594 FRAITKLKSTY
+594 YRAVTKLKSTY
-605 ADALANLVVPETGR
+605 ADALAKLVVPETGR
-619 IHTSF
+619 LHTSF

-684 EDEAMCAAF
+684 EDAAMCAAF
-693 QEGQD
+693 EEGQD

-706 LYGVGI
+706 LFGVAI
-712 ADVTSDMR
+712 TDVTSDMR

-735 AQGLAQRTEMTFEEA
+735 AQGLAQRTEMDFEEA
-750 QAFIDTYFATY
+750 QAFINTYFATY

-768 DRTIAEAHDRGY
+768 DRTIAEAHARGY

-824 AMIQLDRELRR
+824 AMIQLAQELER
-835 HALAARMLLQVHD
+835 HALASRMLLQVHD
-848 ELVLEVPRDELDA
+848 ELVLEVPQDELDA

-869 MTQAYPLRVPVVVDA
+869 MTQAYQLRVPLVVDA
-884 RVGANWR
+884 RVGADWR
-891 DMEALQEASG
+891 DMEEL

>member
-28 HFATAAGEPT
+28 HFATASGEPT

-56 PTHAAAAF
+56 PSHAAAAF

-71 RDDMFEDYKAGR
+71 RDNMFEDYKAGR

-100 LDVFGIPSYQLEGYE
+100 LDVFGIPSYDLESYE
-115 ADDLLGTL
+115 ADDVLGTL
-123 AVQAERAGFEVFL
+123 AVQAERAGFDVFL

-147 TPHVRVLSSNPR
+147 TPHVQVLSSNPR
-159 TGDPVI
+159 TGEPVI
-165 HDAAAIRERWGVEPD
+165 YDAAAIRERWGVEPD

-189 GDSSDNIPGVTGIGE
+189 GDSSDNIPGVKGIGE
-204 KTASKLLQQFR
+204 KTASKLLQEFQ
-215 DIDEIYARLDDV
+215 DIDRIYAHLDDV
-227 APAARRRLDDQRDR
+227 APAARRRLEDQRDQ

-255 PVAFDPDRTRLWQ
+255 PVEFDPDRTRLWQ
-268 ADAEATTA
+268 ADAAATTA

-287 DRLPFGLA
+287 DRLPFDLA
-295 EPAAGDG
+295 EPAADDG
-302 APAPAEVTPEII
+302 GPATAEIAPRIVDT
-314 DSPAAASELG
+314 SAAADELG
-324 ERLLTTER
+324 ERLLTVER
-332 AGLFPHLRNT
+332 AGVFPLLRDT
-342 RAGPELGGLGIA
+342 RTGPELCGLGIVG
-354 WDGGSAYLSCAS
+354 DGASAYVPCAPHDAGLLSP
-366 GDASLLA
+366 
-373 SLREWLASADHDKV
+373 LREWLASADHDKV

-396 GLAGCGLDLDGVRL
+396 GLAGCGLDLGGVRL

-435 LGQTL
+435 LGETL
-440 APPMVEAPPPNTLA
+440 APPMVDAPPPNTLA

-470 ACLRLASG
+470 ACLRLAPG
-478 LEQDLNANDLEHI
+478 LAQDLDANDLTTI

-519 ELSQALQGEIE
+519 ALSQAMQGEIE
-530 TLAAAIHADAG
+530 TLAAAIHTDAG

-552 GPVLFEQL
+552 GKVLFVDM
-560 GLPSGRR
+560 GLPAGRK

-576 GVLEEIIDAHPVV
+576 GVLEGLVDSHPVA

-594 FRAITKLKSTY
+594 FRAISKLKSTY

-636 ANPNLQNIPIRTE
+636 ANPNLQNIPIRTA

-684 EDEAMCAAF
+684 EDDAMCAAF

-735 AQGLAQRTEMTFEEA
+735 APGLAQRTEMTFEEA

-768 DRTIAEAHDRGY
+768 DRTIAEAHERGY

-792 GLKARAFHQRAATER
+792 GLKARVFHQRAATER

-824 AMIQLDRELRR
+824 AMIELDQELRR

-848 ELVLEVPRDELDA
+848 ELVLEVPRDELDD
-861 VVPLATAS
+861 VVPLATES

-891 DMEALQEASG
+891 DMQEL

>member
-28 HFATAAGEPT
+28 HFATASGEPT

-100 LDVFGIPSYQLEGYE
+100 LDVFGIPSYDLESYE
-115 ADDLLGTL
+115 ADDVLGTL
-123 AVQAERAGFEVFL
+123 AVQAERAGFDVFL

-147 TPHVRVLSSNPR
+147 TPHVQVLSSNPR
-159 TGDPVI
+159 TGEPVI
-165 HDAAAIRERWGVEPD
+165 YDAAAIRKRWGVEPD

-189 GDSSDNIPGVTGIGE
+189 GDSSDNIPGVKGIGE

-215 DIDEIYARLDDV
+215 DIDEIYAHLDDV
-227 APAARRRLDDQRDR
+227 APAARRRLEDQRDR

-268 ADAEATTA
+268 ADAAATTA
-276 LMQELQFRTLM
+276 LMQELQFRTLLE
-287 DRLPFGLA
+287 RLPFSPP
-295 EPAAGDG
+295 EPAADDG
-302 APAPAEVTPEII
+302 APAAVEITPRIV
-314 DSPAAASELG
+314 DTSAAADELG
-324 ERLLTTER
+324 ERLLTVER
-332 AGLFPHLRNT
+332 AGVFPLLRDT
-342 RAGPELGGLGIA
+342 RTGPELCGLGIA
-354 WDGGSAYLSCAS
+354 WEGASAYVPCAPN
-366 GDASLLA
+366 DAGLLDP
-373 SLREWLASADHDKV
+373 LHKWLVSADHDKV

-396 GLAGCGLDLDGVRL
+396 GLAGCGLDLAGMRL

-425 QTIDD
+425 QAIDD

-435 LGQTL
+435 LGETL
-440 APPMVEAPPPNTLA
+440 APPMVDAPPPNTLA

-470 ACLRLASG
+470 ACLRLAPG
-478 LEQDLNANDLEHI
+478 LAQDLDANDLANI
-491 LRDVEMPLAAVLADI
+491 LQKVEMPLAAVLAAI

-519 ELSQALQGEIE
+519 ELSQAMQGEIE

-552 GPVLFEQL
+552 GAVLFEKL
-560 GLPSGRR
+560 GLPAGRR

-576 GVLEEIIDAHPVV
+576 GVLEDLVDAHPVAQ
-589 RRVLD
+589 RVLD
-594 FRAITKLKSTY
+594 YRAVTKLKSTY

-636 ANPNLQNIPIRTE
+636 ANPNLQNIPIRTA

-706 LYGVGI
+706 LYRVGI

-735 AQGLAQRTEMTFEEA
+735 APGLAQRTEMTFEEA

-768 DRTIAEAHDRGY
+768 DRTIAEAHERGY

-792 GLKARAFHQRAATER
+792 GLKARVFHQRAATER

-824 AMIQLDRELRR
+824 AMIQLDQELRR
-835 HALAARMLLQVHD
+835 HALASRMLLQVHD
-848 ELVLEVPRDELDA
+848 ELVLEAPRDELDA
-861 VVPLATAS
+861 VIPLATES

-891 DMEALQEASG
+891 DMEEL

>member
-28 HFATAAGEPT
+28 HFATASGEPT

-71 RDDMFEDYKAGR
+71 RDDIFEEYKAGR
-83 PETDE
+83 PATDE

-100 LDVFGIPSYQLEGYE
+100 LDVFGIPSYDLESYE
-115 ADDLLGTL
+115 ADDVLGTL
-123 AVQAERAGFEVFL
+123 AVQAERAGFDVFL

-159 TGDPVI
+159 TGEPVI
-165 HDAAAIRERWGVEPD
+165 YDAAAIRERWGVEPD

-189 GDSSDNIPGVTGIGE
+189 GDSSDNIPGVKGIGE
-204 KTASKLLQQFR
+204 KTASKLLQQFQ
-215 DIDEIYARLDDV
+215 DIDEIYAHLDDV
-227 APAARRRLDDQRDR
+227 APTARRRLEDQRDQ

-295 EPAAGDG
+295 EPAADDG
-302 APAPAEVTPEII
+302 APATAEITPRIV
-314 DSPAAASELG
+314 DTHAAADELG
-324 ERLLTTER
+324 ERLVTVER
-332 AGLFPHLRNT
+332 AGVFPLLRDT
-342 RAGPELGGLGIA
+342 RTGPELCGLGIA
-354 WDGGSAYLSCAS
+354 WDGASAYVPCAPN
-366 GDASLLA
+366 DASLLNP
-373 SLREWLASADHDKV
+373 LREWLASADHDKV

-396 GLAGCGLDLDGVRL
+396 GLAGCGLELGGVRL

-435 LGQTL
+435 LGETL
-440 APPMVEAPPPNTLA
+440 APPMVDAPPPNTLA

-470 ACLRLASG
+470 TCLRLAPG
-478 LEQDLNANDLEHI
+478 LEQDLDANDLTHI
-491 LRDVEMPLAAVLADI
+491 LRDVELPLAAVLADI

-519 ELSQALQGEIE
+519 ELSQGMQSEIE
-530 TLAAAIHADAG
+530 TLAAAIHVDAG

-552 GPVLFEQL
+552 GTVLFEKL
-560 GLPSGRR
+560 GLPPGRK

-576 GVLEEIIDAHPVV
+576 GVLEGLVEAHPVAQ
-589 RRVLD
+589 RVLD
-594 FRAITKLKSTY
+594 FRAVSKLKSTY

-636 ANPNLQNIPIRTE
+636 ANPNLQNIPIRTA

-693 QEGQD
+693 REGQD

-735 AQGLAQRTEMTFEEA
+735 AAGLAQRTEMTFEEA

-768 DRTIAEAHDRGY
+768 DRTVAEAHERGY

-792 GLKARAFHQRAATER
+792 GLKARVFHQRAATER

-824 AMIQLDRELRR
+824 AMIQLDRELQR
-835 HALAARMLLQVHD
+835 HALASRMLLQVHD

-861 VVPLATAS
+861 AIPLATAS

-891 DMEALQEASG
+891 DMEEL

>member
-28 HFATAAGEPT
+28 HFATASGEPT

-100 LDVFGIPSYQLEGYE
+100 LEVFGIPSYDLESYE
-115 ADDLLGTL
+115 ADDVLGTL
-123 AVQAERAGFEVFL
+123 AVQAERAGFDVFL

-147 TPHVRVLSSNPR
+147 TPHVQVLSSNPR
-159 TGDPVI
+159 TGEPVI
-165 HDAAAIRERWGVEPD
+165 YDAAAIRARWGVEPD

-215 DIDEIYARLDDV
+215 DIDEIYAHLDDV
-227 APAARRRLDDQRDR
+227 APAARRRLEDQRDQ

-255 PVAFDPDRTRLWQ
+255 PVEFDPDRTRLWQ

-276 LMQELQFRTLM
+276 LMLELQFRTLM

-295 EPAAGDG
+295 EPAAHDG
-302 APAPAEVTPEII
+302 APATAEITPQIV
-314 DSPAAASELG
+314 DTLAAADELC
-324 ERLLTTER
+324 ERLLTVER
-332 AGLFPHLRNT
+332 AGVFPLLRET
-342 RAGPELGGLGIA
+342 RAGPELCGLGIA
-354 WDGGSAYLSCAS
+354 WDGASAYVSCTPS
-366 GDASLLA
+366 DASLLH
-373 SLREWLASADHDKV
+373 SLRVWLASPDHDKLA
-387 VFDSKLLRR
+387 FDSKLLLR
-396 GLAGCGLDLDGVRL
+396 GLSGCGLDLGGVQL

-435 LGQTL
+435 LGETL
-440 APPMVEAPPPNTLA
+440 APPMVDAPPPNTFA

-478 LEQDLNANDLEHI
+478 LEQDLDANDLTSI
-491 LRDVEMPLAAVLADI
+491 LRDVEMPLATVLAAI
-506 ESRGVAIDVDALR
+506 ESRGVAIDADALR
-519 ELSQALQGEIE
+519 ELSQAMQGEIE
-530 TLAAAIHADAG
+530 TLAAAIHEDAG

-552 GPVLFEQL
+552 GPVLFEKL
-560 GLPSGRR
+560 GLPAGRR

-576 GVLEEIIDAHPVV
+576 GVLEDIIDAHPVV
-589 RRVLD
+589 QRVLD
-594 FRAITKLKSTY
+594 FRAISKLKSTY

-636 ANPNLQNIPIRTE
+636 ANPNLQNIPIRTA

-735 AQGLAQRTEMTFEEA
+735 SQGLAQRTEMTFEEA

-761 PGVKAYM
+761 PGVKSYM
-768 DRTIAEAHDRGY
+768 DRTVAEAHDRGY

-792 GLKARAFHQRAATER
+792 GLKARVFHQRAATER

-824 AMIQLDRELRR
+824 AMIQLDQELQR
-835 HALAARMLLQVHD
+835 HALASRMLLQVHD

-891 DMEALQEASG
+891 DMEEL

>member
-28 HFATAAGEPT
+28 HFATASGEPT

-71 RDDMFEDYKAGR
+71 RDDMFEEYKAGR

-88 ALVVQFGRVREL
+88 ALVVQFGRLREL
-100 LDVFGIPSYQLEGYE
+100 LDAFGIASYELEGYE

-123 AVQAERAGFEVFL
+123 AVQAEQAGFEVFL

-159 TGDPVI
+159 TGEPVI
-165 HDAAAIRERWGVEPD
+165 YDTAAIRQRWGVEPD

-215 DIDEIYARLDDV
+215 DIDEIYAHLDDV
-227 APAARRRLDDQRDR
+227 APAARRRLEDQRDR

-268 ADAEATTA
+268 ADAGATTA

-295 EPAAGDG
+295 EPAEDDG
-302 APAPAEVTPEII
+302 APATAEITPRII
-314 DSPAAASELG
+314 DAPAAAAELG
-324 ERLLTTER
+324 EQLLTVER
-332 AGLFPHLRNT
+332 AGVFPLLRDT
-342 RAGPELGGLGIA
+342 RTGPELCGLGVA
-354 WDGGSAYLSCAS
+354 WDGASAYVPCAPN
-366 GDASLLA
+366 DPSLLNP
-373 SLREWLASADHDKV
+373 LREWLASADHDKV

-396 GLAGCGLDLDGVRL
+396 GLAGCGLDLDGVQL
-410 DLLLAAYLVDADATP
+410 DLLLSAYLVDADATP

-435 LGQTL
+435 LGETL
-440 APPMVEAPPPNTLA
+440 APPMVDAPPPNTLA

-470 ACLRLASG
+470 TCLRLAPG
-478 LEQDLNANDLEHI
+478 LEQDLDTNDLTHI
-491 LRDVEMPLAAVLADI
+491 LRDVELPLAAVLADI

-519 ELSQALQGEIE
+519 ELSQGMQSEIE
-530 TLAAAIHADAG
+530 TLAAAIHVDAG

-552 GPVLFEQL
+552 GAVLFEKL
-560 GLPSGRR
+560 GLPPGRK

-576 GVLEEIIDAHPVV
+576 GVLEGLVEAHPVAQ
-589 RRVLD
+589 RVLD
-594 FRAITKLKSTY
+594 YRAVSKLKSTY

-636 ANPNLQNIPIRTE
+636 ANPNLQNIPIRTA

-735 AQGLAQRTEMTFEEA
+735 AAGLAQRTEMTFEEA

-792 GLKARAFHQRAATER
+792 GLKARVFHQRAATER

-824 AMIQLDRELRR
+824 AMIRLDQELQR
-835 HALAARMLLQVHD
+835 HALASRMLLQVHD

-861 VVPLATAS
+861 AIPLATAS

-891 DMEALQEASG
+891 DMEEL

>member
-28 HFATAAGEPT
+28 HFTTASGEPT

-71 RDDMFEDYKAGR
+71 RDQLFEDYKAGR
-83 PETDE
+83 PETDD

-100 LDVFGIPSYQLEGYE
+100 LDAFGIPAYELEGYE

-159 TGDPVI
+159 TGEPVI
-165 HDAAAIRERWGVEPD
+165 YDEAAIQKRWGVQPE
-180 QVVDFKGLV
+180 QVVDFKGLQ
-189 GDSSDNIPGVTGIGE
+189 GDASDNIPGVAGIGE
-204 KTASKLLQQFR
+204 KTAAKLLQQFT
-215 DIDEIYARLDDV
+215 DIDDIYAHLDDV
-227 APAARRRLDDQRDR
+227 PPAARRRLEHQRDR

-255 PVAFDPDRTRLWQ
+255 PVAFDEDRARLWQ
-268 ADAEATTA
+268 PDKAATTA
-276 LMQELQFRTLM
+276 LMHELQFRTLLE
-287 DRLPFGLA
+287 RLPFSPA
-295 EPAAGDG
+295 EPAAD
-302 APAPAEVTPEII
+302 AT
-314 DSPAAASELG
+314 AAAVRIAPQIVATAAAAGELAD
-324 ERLLTTER
+324 RLRTVER
-332 AGLFPHLRNT
+332 AGVFPLLRDT
-342 RAGPELGGLGIA
+342 RSGPDLCGLGVA
-354 WDGGSAYLSCAS
+354 WD
-366 GDASLLA
+366 DAWVYVPGAPNAADLLRQLQA
-373 SLREWLASADHDKV
+373 WLASPDHAKV

-396 GLAGCGLDLDGVRL
+396 GLAGCGLDLGGVHL

-430 LAFRR
+430 LVFRR
-435 LGQTL
+435 FGETL
-440 APPMVEAPPPNTLA
+440 APPMVDAPPPNTLE
-454 TLSPEEIAQPL
+454 TLSPEEIAQAL
-465 AVRAD
+465 APRAD
-470 ACLRLASG
+470 ACLRLAPG
-478 LEQDLNANDLEHI
+478 LEDDLDANDLTHI
-491 LRDVEMPLAAVLADI
+491 LREVEMPLAGVLADI
-506 ESRGVAIDVDALR
+506 ESRGVAIDVQALR
-519 ELSQALQGEIE
+519 DLSEAMQGEIE
-530 TLAAAIHADAG
+530 ALAAAVHADAG

-552 GPVLFEQL
+552 GPVLFEKL
-560 GLPSGRR
+560 GLPAGRK
-567 TKSGYSTAS
+567 TKSGYSTAM
-576 GVLEEIIDAHPVV
+576 GVLEGLVDAHPVV

-594 FRAITKLKSTY
+594 YRAVAKLKSTY
-605 ADALANLVVPETGR
+605 ADALANLVVPDTGR
-619 IHTSF
+619 LHTSF

-684 EDEAMCAAF
+684 EDAAMCTAF

-768 DRTIAEAHDRGY
+768 DRTIAEAHERGY

-792 GLKARAFHQRAATER
+792 GLRARAFHQRAATER
-807 VAINMPIQGA
+807 VAVNMPIQGA

-824 AMIQLDRELRR
+824 AMIQLDGELER
-835 HALAARMLLQVHD
+835 HALSARMLLQVHD
-848 ELVLEVPRDELDA
+848 ELVLEVPHGELDA

-869 MTQAYPLRVPVVVDA
+869 MTQAYPLRVPLVVDA

-891 DMEALQEASG
+891 DMEEL